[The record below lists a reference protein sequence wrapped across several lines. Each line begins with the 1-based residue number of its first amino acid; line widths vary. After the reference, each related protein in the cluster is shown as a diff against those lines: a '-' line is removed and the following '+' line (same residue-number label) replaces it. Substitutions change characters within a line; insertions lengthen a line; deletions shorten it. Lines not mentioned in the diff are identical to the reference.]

1 MKTVMNAAA
10 TPRLPLKTSFA
21 ALLPLSLCLPLH
33 AQVSQPAIPNA
44 GSILQQVQPALP
56 AAPQENRPALQV
68 QPGDIPAAP
77 ASVPFQVNLIRIV
90 GNTAFTTGT
99 LRALV
104 AGAEGRSVTLA
115 ELEQHAARITAWYQQ
130 HGFPLSRAIVPAQT
144 IKDGEVVIQV
154 VEARYGAV
162 RLNNGSRVDDALL
175 SATLNRL
182 QPGRAIAE
190 RDLDRALL
198 LLSDVPGVAVDAV
211 IKPGAAVGAA
221 DLEVATRRSPATV
234 ASLVLDNAGNR
245 YIGRARLGATAYL
258 TNPLRHG
265 DVFDAGIISTGHG
278 MDYGRVGY
286 ETLLGGAGTRAG
298 AAYSSVHY
306 KLQDDVAALD
316 AYGRAGVAGAWI
328 KQPLLRGRASN
339 LYLQGAY
346 DTKRLRDRIGAT
358 ATRTDRRLDNWMLS
372 LNGDLRDGLL
382 GGGVNAWSL
391 GWTRGRTRFEDA
403 DAELADAASAH
414 TRGRFSKWNL
424 NASRLQRLGARDALY
439 LNLGAQWANTNLDSA
454 EKMTVGGPYT
464 VRAYDSGALSGD
476 TGYVASVELRHELG
490 AFAGNWQAIVF
501 ADSARIRINRDAWTA
516 STNTARL
523 SGAGLGL
530 TWSGPSAWRASL
542 SVAAPIGAEP
552 ALLGRQRSTRA
563 WATLGK
569 GF

>member
-1 MKTVMNAAA
+1 MNAAA

-21 ALLPLSLCLPLH
+21 ALLPLCLPLH
-33 AQVSQPAIPNA
+33 AQVNQPVIPNA
-44 GSILQQVQPALP
+44 GSLLQQVQPALP
-56 AAPQENRPALQV
+56 AAPQANAPALQV
-68 QPGDIPAAP
+68 QPSAAP
-77 ASVPFQVNLIRIV
+77 GMPASAPFQVKAIRIV
-90 GNTAFTTGT
+90 GNTAVSTDT
-99 LRALV
+99 LHALV

-115 ELEQHAARITAWYQQ
+115 ELEQQAARISAWYQQ
-130 HGFPLSRAIVPAQT
+130 HGFPLSRAVVPAQT

-154 VEARYGAV
+154 VEARYGAI
-162 RLNNGSRVDDALL
+162 RLNNGSRVKDALL
-175 SATLNRL
+175 AATLARL

-198 LLSDVPGVAVDAV
+198 LLSDVPGVAVEAV
-211 IKPGAAVGAA
+211 IKPGAAVGTA
-221 DLEVATRRSPATV
+221 DLEVATRRNPATV

-258 TNPLRHG
+258 INPLRHG
-265 DVFDAGIISTGHG
+265 DVLDAGIISTGHG

-306 KLQDDVAALD
+306 KLQDEVSVLD
-316 AYGRAGVAGAWI
+316 AYGRAGVSSAWI
-328 KQPLLRGRASN
+328 KQPLLRGRESN

-346 DTKRLRDRIGAT
+346 DAKRLRDHIGAT

-382 GGGVNAWSL
+382 GGGLNAWSL
-391 GWTRGRTRFEDA
+391 GWTRGRTRFEDS
-403 DAELADAASAH
+403 DAELVDAASAR
-414 TRGRFSKWNL
+414 TRGHFSKWNL

-476 TGYVASVELRHELG
+476 MGYVASLELRHELG
-490 AFAGNWQAIVF
+490 AFAGSWQAIVF
-501 ADSARIRINRDAWTA
+501 ADSARIRINRDPWSGAVN
-516 STNTARL
+516 SARL

-530 TWSGPSAWRASL
+530 TWSGPAAWRASL
-542 SVAAPIGAEP
+542 SVATPIGAAP
-552 ALLGRQRSTRA
+552 PLLGRQRSTRA